1 MKCCEKSFGPKNEKE
16 DRGQKKLEKKIE
28 KKENKRSMSNSD
40 NTKYWSCND
49 MMIILLQ
56 YDDHHLQF
64 ANCCFNHFLTKLAD
78 CSTRTFVCN
87 FCKSLRIISLYV
99 LQPFFWII
107 LYQIF
112 KLLFQIIFWIFFNC
126 HFTSFLFSFLQKLQ
140 IVVPN
145 QFLCQI
151 CNPGQAIPKLLQS
164 PKNVHVCILFITKI
178 NLSNRLQ
185 VQR

>member
-1 MKCCEKSFGPKNEKE
+1 
-16 DRGQKKLEKKIE
+16 
-28 KKENKRSMSNSD
+28 MSNSD

-112 KLLFQIIFWIFFNC
+112 TLLFQIIFWIFFNC

-151 CNPGQAIPKLLQS
+151 CNPGQAIPKLLIVTQKCPCLFSFHHKDQS
-164 PKNVHVCILFITKI
+164 EQSASSTEISETGGRHCESSSCVCGW
-178 NLSNRLQ
+178 
-185 VQR
+185 VDG

>member
-1 MKCCEKSFGPKNEKE
+1 M
-16 DRGQKKLEKKIE
+16 EKKIE

-56 YDDHHLQF
+56 YD
-64 ANCCFNHFLTKLAD
+64 ANC
-78 CSTRTFVCN
+78 
-87 FCKSLRIISLYV
+87 
-99 LQPFFWII
+99 
-107 LYQIF
+107 
-112 KLLFQIIFWIFFNC
+112 KLLFQSFFDKTCRLFNENICLQFLQIIKNNFFVRFATFLLDHFVPDFQIVVLDHFLDFFNC

-151 CNPGQAIPKLLQS
+151 CNPGQAIPKLL
-164 PKNVHVCILFITKI
+164 
-178 NLSNRLQ
+178 
-185 VQR
+185 

>member
-1 MKCCEKSFGPKNEKE
+1 M
-16 DRGQKKLEKKIE
+16 EKKIE
-28 KKENKRSMSNSD
+28 KKENKRSNSD

-112 KLLFQIIFWIFFNC
+112 KLLFQIIFWIFLIVISH
-126 HFTSFLFSFLQKLQ
+126 HFFFLFYKNSKLQ
-140 IVVPN
+140 
-145 QFLCQI
+145 FQI
-151 CNPGQAIPKLLQS
+151 NFFAKFAILGKQYLSYFSHPKMS
-164 PKNVHVCILFITKI
+164 MFVFF
-178 NLSNRLQ
+178 SS
-185 VQR
+185 QRSI

>member
-1 MKCCEKSFGPKNEKE
+1 
-16 DRGQKKLEKKIE
+16 
-28 KKENKRSMSNSD
+28 MSNSD

-112 KLLFQIIFWIFFNC
+112 KLLFQIIFCFFLIVISH
-126 HFTSFLFSFLQKLQ
+126 HFFFLFYKNSKLQ
-140 IVVPN
+140 
-145 QFLCQI
+145 FQI
-151 CNPGQAIPKLLQS
+151 NFFAKFAILGKQYLSYFSHPKMS
-164 PKNVHVCILFITKI
+164 MFVFF
-178 NLSNRLQ
+178 SS
-185 VQR
+185 QRSI

>member
-1 MKCCEKSFGPKNEKE
+1 M
-16 DRGQKKLEKKIE
+16 EKKIE

-64 ANCCFNHFLTKLAD
+64 ANCCVNHFQTKLAD

-126 HFTSFLFSFLQKLQ
+126 HFTSFIFYKNSKLQ
-140 IVVPN
+140 
-145 QFLCQI
+145 FQI
-151 CNPGQAIPKLLQS
+151 NFFAKFAILGKQYLSYFSHPKMS
-164 PKNVHVCILFITKI
+164 MFVFF
-178 NLSNRLQ
+178 SS
-185 VQR
+185 QRSI